1 MTMKKFIALVCSALC
16 FCAAGCQKKIDVS
29 EVSSEKSSEV
39 SEINTNEV
47 ITPDKDSEE
56 YALGSY
62 KLSSSGIKIYNE
74 NDAVSNEIMK
84 TLEIYFTSFQ
94 TRDFDTYKTC
104 LFPDYAEKMETYLQ
118 RDYEYGLQESFE
130 NQCNDLESMAGGEF
144 TITRI
149 RAVPTNKENFENFFE
164 VLNQEFETDYYS
176 QVKENSDSLT
186 DLYFSIM
193 VEANNE
199 ETLLISEFEIVFAEK
214 DGKYYTF
221 G

>member
-1 MTMKKFIALVCSALC
+1 MTLKKWLAVCSVLC
-16 FCAAGCQKKIDVS
+16 LSLAGCQEKIDVS
-29 EVSSEKSSEV
+29 EDSSDDSSEISQ
-39 SEINTNEV
+39 INTDEV

-56 YALGSY
+56 YGLGSY

-74 NDAVSNEIMK
+74 NDAVPDGIMNA
-84 TLEIYFTSFQ
+84 LEVYFTSFQ
-94 TRDFDTYKTC
+94 MHDFETYKTC
-104 LFPDYAEKMETYLQ
+104 LFPGYADSMETYLQ

-130 NQCNDLESMAGGEF
+130 SQCDNLEDMAGGEF

-149 RAVPTNKENFENFFE
+149 RAVPTGEDNFENFFD
-164 VLNQEFETDYYS
+164 VLNEGFGTDYYS
-176 QVKENSDSLT
+176 QVKEESDSLT

-193 VEANNE
+193 VDADGE